1 MTRLTLINLHYNRIV
16 QVKRKVISLFSGAGG
31 FDIGVEQ
38 AGFTTSVMVELDP
51 SCCETLRKNM
61 PGVPIL
67 EEDICKISTE
77 KILEAGKLR
86 PLEADLVIGG
96 PPCQSFSLAGKRM
109 GMNDERGMLVLEYI
123 RVVRE
128 ALPSVFIME
137 NVKGMINWEGGKAM
151 EAILNEFK
159 KPIKFN
165 NQDYKYNVSYQVLN
179 AADYGAP
186 QHRERVIIVGNR
198 TGKDFIFPEPTHG
211 LSNSNL
217 MNRGEVVPYVSVFDA
232 IGSLPDADEPSDTA
246 KRISKTIKERI
257 LNHGY

>member
-1 MTRLTLINLHYNRIV
+1 M
-16 QVKRKVISLFSGAGG
+16 KRKVISLFSGAGG

-51 SCCETLRKNM
+51 SCCETLRENL
-61 PGVPIL
+61 PGVPVL
-67 EEDICKISTE
+67 EGDLCKISTE
-77 KILEAGKLR
+77 TILEAGKLK

-109 GMNDERGMLVLEYI
+109 GLNDERGMLVLEFV

-137 NVKGMINWEGGKAM
+137 NVKGMMNWEKGKAI
-151 EAILNEFK
+151 EAILNEFRE
-159 KPIKFN
+159 PIKFN
-165 NQDYKYNVSYQVLN
+165 DKEYIYDVSYQILN

-186 QHRERVIIVGNR
+186 QHRERVILVGNR
-198 TGKDFIFPEPTHG
+198 LGKRFEFPEPTHG

-217 MNRGEVVPYVSVFDA
+217 INKGEVVPYVSVIDA
-232 IGSLPDADEPSDTA
+232 IGSLPDADEPSDIA
-246 KRISKTIKERI
+246 KRISKTIKDRI